1 MITDNRTA
9 EQILA
14 GPPQVARAFSA
25 AHTPG
30 GPVADVQPPGTHDLF
45 EIGKHVLEVEAR
57 NAGPR
62 PQPVTTGMLLRA
74 VEAMIYAGIADREEK
89 REEFVKQAADF
100 LLTPPDP
107 PDPQDPQEFALKL
120 EEVVSAALAEHATG
134 CKQCGYPHVQ
144 HALHEVRRLAG
155 LLRQAEP
162 GALLPGFEQAGGR
175 VRRID
180 AAADA
185 PHIDAGPEPADGV
198 RIMVRLGWQQTPT
211 EDFEALFSIATAAA
225 QQAANLRL
233 HDAGDATVWLVLPAE
248 VHDLG
253 MQTTSRSTGD
263 GRVIPLLDALRG
275 GYPMVEV
282 RRENQPSP
290 DAWHMARH
298 IRANMAENLAAWSED
313 GGHLLRTE
321 PDVEERAL
329 IRIRLR
335 ATIATCDRI
344 LGEKHDDRADAD
356 ADHRDR
362 MRIADAAREDAAG
375 IEPGQIVRFD
385 GEEYKIPTMVAAE
398 FLDIDDGDHQSKVNV
413 LLRALAGRQ
422 G

>member
-1 MITDNRTA
+1 MSTDNRTA

-14 GPPQVARAFSA
+14 GPPQVAEQ
-25 AHTPG
+25 PG
-30 GPVADVQPPGTHDLF
+30 APGPHITANPYQPPQDVIVRTEGP
-45 EIGKHVLEVEAR
+45 EV
-57 NAGPR
+57 
-62 PQPVTTGMLLRA
+62 
-74 VEAMIYAGIADREEK
+74 ADREEK

-100 LLTPPDP
+100 LLTPPD
-107 PDPQDPQEFALKL
+107 QQEFARKL
-120 EEVVSAALAEHATG
+120 EEVVAAALAEHTTG

-155 LLRQAEP
+155 LLRPAEP
-162 GALLPGFEQAGGR
+162 GALLPGFDQSGPR
-175 VRRID
+175 VQRL
-180 AAADA
+180 DA

-233 HDAGDATVWLVLPAE
+233 NDAGDATVELVLPAE

-253 MQTTSRSTGD
+253 MQTTSRATGD

-290 DAWHMARH
+290 DAWHMARY

-335 ATIATCDRI
+335 ATIAACDRI
-344 LGEKHDDRADAD
+344 LGEKHDDQADAD

-362 MRIADAAREDAAG
+362 MRIADSAREQDIG
-375 IEPGQIVRFD
+375 TDGVDGGKQIVTIGDARYALPFD
-385 GEEYKIPTMVAAE
+385 LAVE
-398 FLDIDDGDHQSKVNV
+398 FLDADDGEDRLSV
-413 LLRALAGRQ
+413 LLRYIAEGK
-422 G
+422 